1 MVATS
6 PQRLTASLAGVS
18 FALLAAAALLQSTV
32 LAMFDPGLLGWQP
45 GHGHLFPGGR
55 AHAHDHPFGPPSTV
69 GIEGGSVVIFT
80 PANEALAGSVAGSLA
95 VPAVSTIVPA
105 VQGLAILAAAD
116 AVAPLDAPTD
126 VPAPPPRG

>member
-6 PQRLTASLAGVS
+6 PQRLTASLAGVL

-32 LAMFDPGLLGWQP
+32 LVMFDPGLLGWQP
-45 GHGHLFPGGR
+45 GHGHVFPGGR
-55 AHAHDHPFGPPSTV
+55 AHVHSHPSDAPSTA
-69 GIEGGSVVIFT
+69 GIEGGSAVIFT

-95 VPAVSTIVPA
+95 VPVVSTIAPA

-116 AVAPLDAPTD
+116 PVVPPDAPAD